1 MVATLSPPTP
11 SDTEDAASREADGR
25 PVPLARIRN
34 LGIIAH
40 IDAGKTTVSER
51 ILFYTGRVHKMGE
64 VHEGTAVMDW
74 MAQEQERGITITSAA
89 TTCRWADHQINLI
102 DTPGHVDFTAE
113 VERSLRVLDGAV
125 GVFCAVAGVQPQSE
139 TVWRQ
144 ANRYAVPRLAF
155 INKMDRR
162 GANFERAVR
171 MIRERLGSR
180 LAVLELPWG
189 EGEFFQGTI
198 DLVGMRARAYDEATQ
213 GAQVRIEEIPGEL
226 RAAAE
231 AARAALC
238 EAVAEQDEETLAA
251 YMTASDLDESVLR
264 AGLRRAA
271 IANRLVPVL
280 CGSALKNKGIQPLLQ
295 AAVDF
300 LPSPLDIPH
309 IIGHHPKTSEP
320 VERITS
326 DHEPLAALVFKI
338 AHDPFVGRLAFV
350 RVYSGVLRKNAAAYN
365 PRTRKRERIH
375 RLVKLHASQREDVE
389 ALYAGDIGGFVGVKE
404 ATTGDTLCAEH
415 HPVLLERIAFPEP
428 VVAMAIEP
436 RSQAD
441 RPALESALEALQ
453 GEDPTFRVTADPE
466 TGQTLIGGM
475 GELHLEILRDRLLR
489 EFRVQ
494 ASAGRPMVSY
504 RETVTAEAGAEHEF
518 ERAIG
523 GAAQYAVIA
532 ARVRPLPRGSGNRV
546 EISVRPDGLPAEFR
560 EPVESGARDALCT
573 GVLGNFALVDTEV
586 RIDDARFRN
595 DGSASDVAFRTAA
608 VLAVREAV
616 RRALPV
622 LLEPVMS
629 VDVVTPD
636 EHMGDVLG
644 DLNARRGRVRDLQS
658 REGETMVRAEAPLVE
673 MFGYATALRSLSK
686 GRATYTMEPKQFEP
700 VPANL
705 AEGILNR

>member
-1 MVATLSPPTP
+1 MVATLSPRTP
-11 SDTEDAASREADGR
+11 SDTEDAASREAGGR
-25 PVPLARIRN
+25 PMPLARIRN

-74 MAQEQERGITITSAA
+74 MVQEQERGITITSAA
-89 TTCRWADHQINLI
+89 TTCRWQDHQVNLI

-162 GANFERAVR
+162 GANFPRAVN

-189 EGEFFQGTI
+189 EGETFRGTL
-198 DLVGMRARAYDEATQ
+198 DLIGMRALAYDEATQ
-213 GAQVRIEEIPGEL
+213 GADVKVMPLPEDYRV
-226 RAAAE
+226 AAE

-238 EAVAEQDEETLAA
+238 EIVAEQDEDTLAS
-251 YMTASDLDESVLR
+251 YMTASDLDEPTLR
-264 AGLRRAA
+264 AGLRRAT

-309 IIGHHPKTSEP
+309 IIGHHPKTSAP
-320 VERITS
+320 VERVTS

-338 AHDPFVGRLAFV
+338 AHDPFVGRLAFT
-350 RVYSGVLRKNAAAYN
+350 RVYSGILRKNAVAFN
-365 PRTRKRERIH
+365 PRTRKRERIS
-375 RLVKLHASQREDVE
+375 RLVKLHASQREDVD
-389 ALYAGDIGGFVGVKE
+389 ALYAGDIGGIVGLKE

-415 HPVLLERIAFPEP
+415 QPVLLERIAFPEP

-441 RPALESALEALQ
+441 RPALDAALEALA
-453 GEDPTFRVTADPE
+453 GEDPTFRVSADRE

-494 ASAGRPMVSY
+494 ATAGRPMVSY
-504 RETVTAEAGAEHEF
+504 RETVTAEARSEHVF

-523 GAAQYAVIA
+523 GATQYAVIE
-532 ARVRPLPRGSGNRV
+532 ARVRPLPRGAGNQV
-546 EISVRPDGLPAEFR
+546 EIGVRPDILPAEFR
-560 EPVESGARDALCT
+560 EAVDEGARDALCT
-573 GVLGNFALVDTEV
+573 GVLGHFALVDVEV
-586 RIDDARFRN
+586 RIEGARFR
-595 DGSASDVAFRTAA
+595 DDDSASEVAFRTAT

-616 RRALPV
+616 QKAAPV

-658 REGETMVRAEAPLVE
+658 SDGETTVRAEAPLVE
-673 MFGYATALRSLSK
+673 LFGYATALRSLSK
-686 GRATYTMEPKQFEP
+686 GRASYTMEPKQFEP